1 MEGGFLLFGERGPL
15 ALEAGSQPVQVEV
28 IAAVVERG
36 CFTVDIAPIGTDLS
50 FLIESRTIGAKE
62 SEVLHLLRLVRCGW
76 RCRCNVDTVVVVVGA
91 ILRKATCAHADQFP
105 QRAPQRKNT
114 IE

>member
-36 CFTVDIAPIGTDLS
+36 CFTVDIAPIGTDLG
-50 FLIESRTIGAKE
+50 FLVESRTIGAKE
-62 SEVLHLLRLVRCGW
+62 SEVLHLSCDAVPVCARPRAFFFLIFKQLIAAGVRTRREVSLGEK
-76 RCRCNVDTVVVVVGA
+76 R
-91 ILRKATCAHADQFP
+91 RKRD
-105 QRAPQRKNT
+105 
-114 IE
+114 